1 MPGGQGRR
9 QGVVIVC
16 KALPDCC
23 DPSAY
28 GRFFDEKEAER
39 NLRSYRRKGLDPIV
53 SSMVGYLKSRGVE
66 GANVLE
72 VGGGVGAI
80 QVELL
85 KAGARQCLN
94 VELSP
99 GYEGPARRLAAEE
112 GLGDRVSTRFG
123 DFVELS
129 DELEPADVVVMNRV
143 VCCYPWMERLVAA
156 AAAKTGSYLAMV
168 FPKDDWWVKLG
179 MRVGDLFESIR
190 GDYVPAYIHPVAEI
204 ESVAGKGGLALRHSD
219 TGLVWQAEVFERVA

>member
-1 MPGGQGRR
+1 MSP
-9 QGVVIVC
+9 
-16 KALPDCC
+16 ALPDCC

-39 NLRSYRRKGLDPIV
+39 SLRSYRRKGLDPMA

-66 GANVLE
+66 GADVLE

-99 GYEGPARRLAAEE
+99 GYDGAARRLATEE

-129 DELEPADVVVMNRV
+129 EELEPADVVVMNRV
-143 VCCYPWMERLVAA
+143 VCCYPWMERLVGA
-156 AAAKTGSYLAMV
+156 AAAKTGSYLAIV
-168 FPKDDWWVKLG
+168 VPKDKWWVRLG
-179 MRVGDLFESIR
+179 LRVGDMFR
-190 GDYVPAYIHPVAEI
+190 AMRRDYIPAYVHPVDGI
-204 ESVAGKGGLALRHSD
+204 ESVASKGGLVVRHSD
-219 TGLVWQAEVFERVA
+219 TNLIWQAEVFERVG